1 MNAGASSHLFDPC
14 VARTLTPILVLPM
27 LPQLVHHVL
36 HSQKVILPQHVLLP
50 DLLLPYTLVLAL
62 PIYQV
67 LEHVPLVLH

>member
-1 MNAGASSHLFDPC
+1 
-14 VARTLTPILVLPM
+14 M